1 MDESE
6 QKIRNEL
13 LEHIKKWND
22 DFLAERHGLVG
33 SVQIMARA
41 LLWGAAGV
49 TASGITAVKRGMTV
63 QRLDLEGRT
72 QEEDDAFT
80 SKYQEILDRLWS
92 VVRDELR
99 EHYRE
104 HSGEEG

>member
-22 DFLAERHGLVG
+22 DVLAERHGLVG

-49 TASGITAVKRGMTV
+49 TASGIQAAKRGMTV

-72 QEEDDAFT
+72 QEEDDAYT
-80 SKYQEILDRLWS
+80 SKYQEIFDRLWS
-92 VVRDELR
+92 VVRDELH
-99 EHYRE
+99 EHWRE

>member
-1 MDESE
+1 LDESE

-22 DFLAERHGLVG
+22 DVLAERHGLVG
-33 SVQIMARA
+33 SVQILASA

-49 TASGITAVKRGMTV
+49 TASGIQAVTPGMTV

-72 QEEDDAFT
+72 QEEDDVFT
-80 SKYQEILDRLWS
+80 SKVQEILDRLWL

-99 EHYRE
+99 EHWHE